1 MSVGDPH
8 FDFVSC
14 LMHFDGPNNGLRIY
28 DERHNAVRVAGNA
41 KLTTA
46 QSKFGGSSLDL
57 DGTGDYVYMPGSS
70 AFAFGNGDFT
80 LEAFIRTAVGN
91 KTLIDRYNYSDATTY
106 HLFIN
111 SRGLLV
117 WYAGNALLTASAGD
131 VRGTDWKHVA
141 VSRESGTLRMFVDG
155 VLVGSTSDSNNY
167 SNATTVCAI
176 GAQHTIRNATYDFK
190 GQIDELRITKGIAR
204 YTANFTPPTAP
215 FPNHGTSGP
224 RTDPHYDKVV
234 LHCHF
239 DGEPDSTTFVDQ
251 KGHTLTPLS
260 SGATPALQAVG
271 SRFGGTCLNAASYAQ
286 AGVRSISTDYNLGT
300 QDFTIEFF
308 ARPYGTDHTTRVLTI
323 YNASRTGIALGLRTR
338 NIDNQAGLTVNGVQ
352 SPLVF
357 AALASTSNPSH
368 VAIVR
373 SGSEI
378 KLYIAGVLRQTVS
391 IGSSSI
397 DTNGELWI
405 GGEPGVSLYECAID
419 EFRFTKGL
427 ARYTTNFTP
436 PTEPFPDYALQKLT
450 GTVLDDEG
458 NPLARTV
465 RSFRSSDGLLI
476 DTQESDAT
484 TGAFELRATD
494 ATPHFVVVQ
503 DPEKNALIYDHIS
516 PVI

>member
-1 MSVGDPH
+1 
-8 FDFVSC
+8 
-14 LMHFDGPNNGLRIY
+14 MHFDGPNNGLRIY
-28 DERHNAVRVAGNA
+28 DERHNVVTLFGNA

-46 QSKFGGSSLDL
+46 QSKFGGSSLAL
-57 DGTGDYVYMPGSS
+57 DGNSDYVRIPSSAALAFGTGD
-70 AFAFGNGDFT
+70 FT
-80 LEAFIRTAVGN
+80 VEAQIRTAVGG
-91 KTLIDRYNYSDATTY
+91 KVILDRYSGPGDATTY
-106 HLFIN
+106 QLFIN
-111 SRGLLV
+111 SSGLLE
-117 WYAGNALLTASAGD
+117 WYGGAVALTATTGD

-155 VLVGSTSDSNNY
+155 VLVGSTSDSRNY
-167 SNATTVCAI
+167 SNTTTPLAI
-176 GAQHTIRNATYDFK
+176 GAPSHIRNAAYDFD
-190 GQIDELRITKGIAR
+190 GHIDEVRVTKGIAR
-204 YTANFTPPTAP
+204 YTDDFTPPSAP
-215 FPNHGTSGP
+215 FPNYGASGP
-224 RTDPHYDKVV
+224 RTDPDYDKVV

-239 DGEPDSTTFVDQ
+239 DGEPGSTTFVDQ
-251 KGHTLTPLS
+251 KGHALTPLS
-260 SGATPALQAVG
+260 SGATPALQAVD
-271 SRFGGTCLNAASYAQ
+271 SRFGGTCLNAASYAR

-308 ARPYGTDHTTRVLTI
+308 ARAYISGHTARVLTI
-323 YNASRTGIALGLRTR
+323 YNADRTAIALGLRTR
-338 NIDNQAGLTVNGVQ
+338 NSDNQAGLTVNGTQ
-352 SPLVF
+352 HSLVF
-357 AALASTSNPSH
+357 GALASTSNPSH

-378 KLYIAGVLRQTVS
+378 KLYTAGVLRQTVS

-419 EFRFTKGL
+419 EFRFTKGV
-427 ARYTTNFTP
+427 ARYTTSFTP
-436 PTEPFPDYALQKLT
+436 PTEPFPDYTLQKLT

-465 RSFRSSDGLLI
+465 RSFRSADGLLI

-494 ATPHFVVVQ
+494 TTPHFVVVQ
-503 DPEKNALIYDHIS
+503 DPEKNALIFDHIT

>member
-1 MSVGDPH
+1 MSVGDPY

-41 KLTTA
+41 KLTTG

-57 DGTGDYVYMPGSS
+57 DGIGDYVHMPGSS

-80 LEAFIRTAVGN
+80 VEAQIRTSVGN
-91 KTLIDRYNYSDATTY
+91 KTLIDRYSSSDPTTY
-106 HLFIN
+106 QLFIN
-111 SRGLLV
+111 SSGLLV

-155 VLVGSTSDSNNY
+155 VLVGSTSDSSNY

-176 GAQHTIRNATYDFK
+176 GAQHTIRNASYDFK

-215 FPNHGTSGP
+215 FPNYGSSGP
-224 RTDPHYDKVV
+224 RTDPDYDKVV

-239 DGEPDSTTFVDQ
+239 DGEPGSTTFVDQ

-260 SGATPALQAVG
+260 SGASPALTSVG
-271 SRFGGTCLNAASYAQ
+271 AKFGGTAV
-286 AGVRSISTDYNLGT
+286 AGSISIQSGVQSISADYNIGA

-308 ARPYGTDHTTRVLTI
+308 ASAHSTGTSGQRRVFAL
-323 YNASRTGIALGLRTR
+323 YSNNRSFVVLGLMSSVSDQRAAL
-338 NIDNQAGLTVNGVQ
+338 IVNGTISSYVVG
-352 SPLVF
+352 PM
-357 AALASTSNPSH
+357 NPAH
-368 VAIVR
+368 VAVVR
-373 SGSEI
+373 NGPEI
-378 KLYIAGVLRQTVS
+378 RLYTGGTLRQTVS
-391 IGSSSI
+391 VGTDALSS
-397 DTNGELWI
+397 NGELWI
-405 GGEPGVSLYECAID
+405 LGEQGVSTSHVAID

-427 ARYTTNFTP
+427 ARYTTSFTP

-476 DTQESDAT
+476 DTQESDPV

-494 ATPHFVVVQ
+494 ITPHFVVVQ
-503 DPEKNALIYDHIS
+503 DPEKNALIYDHII